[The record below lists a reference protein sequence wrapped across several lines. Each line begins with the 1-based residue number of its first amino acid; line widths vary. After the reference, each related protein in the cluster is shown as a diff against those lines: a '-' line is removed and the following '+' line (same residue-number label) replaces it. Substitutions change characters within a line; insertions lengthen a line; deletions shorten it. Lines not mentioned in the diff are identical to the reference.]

1 MNLNF
6 GSVRNSALV
15 WVFAVI
21 VAAVTFGEVA
31 RSKTNGVQPRTV
43 HTVLAAV
50 VPAPAA
56 QVESNPERNAYFGQT
71 HLHTSW
77 SPDAYIFGNTV
88 TGPAEA
94 YQYATG
100 KPIKH
105 PAGYEVQ
112 IRTPLDFQGVTD
124 HAEYVGVMRLANDPS
139 SPISKLPVA
148 QKLQVHS
155 QADAT
160 KVFQW
165 LAASLGKNEP
175 ITELLTS
182 DIKESIWK
190 QTIAIADEYNK
201 PGKFT
206 AFVSYEWTSM
216 PDNQNMHRNV
226 FFRDSKHVP
235 AAPYSSIDSQ
245 HPEDL
250 WAWMDAQRKAGN
262 ELLCISHNANLSN
275 GIMFPMDVDSKG
287 RPIDAAWAAER
298 LNNEPLTEIKQVK
311 GTSETTPELSPTDE
325 FASFELMNYL
335 IGLDNSKSNP
345 HGSYAREAYKNGLA
359 MQDTRGYNPYKFGF
373 VGAGD
378 AHNTATSYSQSNY
391 FGDHA
396 MIDPTPEAR
405 LSGKVVA
412 GMTVIETGTS
422 GLGGVWAEENTRA
435 SIFDAMKRK
444 ETFGTSGVR
453 IRVRLFGGW
462 DYPNDVLE
470 KKDWVKIGYA
480 QGVPMGGD
488 LPAKKATAPTFIV
501 WAVKDPMDG
510 NLDRIQ
516 IVKGW
521 SKSGQTFEKVYEV
534 VWSGDRKPDPT
545 TGKVPAVGNTVDVK
559 NASYTNTIGATE
571 LKKVWKDPDFDPT
584 LNAFYYARVIQIPT
598 PRWSTYD
605 AKKLGVAPPT
615 SVPSSIQER
624 AWTSPIWYAP
634 TADARKGAPQG
645 MTVAGLVQ
653 KGAVALDE
661 AQLKAL
667 LFGKAV
673 WVRNN
678 VTGDHFKVSYNA
690 NGQSNVW
697 HVGRDATVPSYVG
710 NVAQRGYQG
719 VTAAYS
725 IANGK
730 VVTTV
735 DQDPVEVTVYKMGD
749 TYYAARSNEFGY
761 ANYEI
766 VPKVPEL
773 LHPLGKDLMP
783 NSSQNAD
790 QAKYL
795 HAKDH
800 E

>member
-1 MNLNF
+1 MNPIQANRKN
-6 GSVRNSALV
+6 SVRVGSMLTLSL
-15 WVFAVI
+15 I
-21 VAAVTFGEVA
+21 VTCGAIVH
-31 RSKTNGVQPRTV
+31 SKTESKDAHRIPPDVTLTASN
-43 HTVLAAV
+43 
-50 VPAPAA
+50 APASPA
-56 QVESNPERNAYFGQT
+56 AHPESSPERNAYFGQT

-100 KPIKH
+100 QPIRH

-139 SPISKLPVA
+139 SPISKLPIA
-148 QKLQVHS
+148 KKLQIHS

-160 KVFQW
+160 EVFKW

-175 ITELLTS
+175 ITELLTPA
-182 DIKESIWK
+182 IKESIWK
-190 QTIAIADEYNK
+190 QTIEIADEYNK

-359 MQDTRGYNPYKFGF
+359 MQDTKGYNPYKFGF

-422 GLGGVWAEENTRA
+422 GLGGVWAEENTRE

-462 DYPNDVLE
+462 NYPDDVLA

-488 LPAKKATAPTFIV
+488 LPAKKGTAPTFIV
-501 WAVKDPMDG
+501 WAVKDPEDG

-521 SKSGQTFEKVYEV
+521 SKNGQTFEKVYDV

-615 SVPSSIQER
+615 TVPSSIQER
-624 AWTSPIWYAP
+624 AWTSPIWYSP
-634 TADARKGAPQG
+634 TRGTSASARAEATVANLLKKGAQ
-645 MTVAGLVQ
+645 L
-653 KGAVALDE
+653 LDD

-667 LFGKAV
+667 VIGKSTSL
-673 WVRNN
+673 RNN
-678 VTGDHFKVSYNA
+678 VTGEQFKVQYERD
-690 NGQSNVW
+690 
-697 HVGRDATVPSYVG
+697 GRYLVQPTAGKSIKQTSEFGDLMRS
-710 NVAQRGYQG
+710 AQREPALEYSVQNDHI
-719 VTAAYS
+719 VTMV
-725 IANGK
+725 GD
-730 VVTTV
+730 TTFRLA
-735 DQDPVEVTVYKMGD
+735 VYKLGD
-749 TYYAARSNEFGY
+749 KYIAARNNEFGY

-766 VPKVPEL
+766 MAKPPSNLVAVGKEVHLPPE
-773 LHPLGKDLMP
+773 
-783 NSSQNAD
+783 AD
-790 QAKYL
+790 KGVQ
-795 HAKDH
+795 
-800 E
+800 

>member
-1 MNLNF
+1 MTRESRSIRASSIAYVCVAIAMSLAIGARLDRTTSPAHPIF
-6 GSVRNSALV
+6 GISTASAQ
-15 WVFAVI
+15 
-21 VAAVTFGEVA
+21 
-31 RSKTNGVQPRTV
+31 S
-43 HTVLAAV
+43 
-50 VPAPAA
+50 APAA
-56 QVESNPERNAYFGQT
+56 AMPKPNPDREAYFGQT

-77 SPDAYIFGNTV
+77 SPDAYIFGNRL

-94 YQYATG
+94 YQYAIG
-100 KPIKH
+100 QPIKH

-139 SPISKLPVA
+139 SSISKLPIA
-148 QKLQVHS
+148 QKLQVKTE
-155 QADAT
+155 ADAT
-160 KVFQW
+160 RVFQW

-175 ITELLTS
+175 INELLS
-182 DIKESIWK
+182 PEIKDTIWK

-216 PDNQNMHRNV
+216 PDNRNQHRNI

-235 AAPYSSIDSQ
+235 LAPYSSIDSQ

-250 WAWMDAQRKAGN
+250 WAWMDAQRKQGN
-262 ELLCISHNANLSN
+262 ELLAISHNANLSD
-275 GIMFPMDVDSKG
+275 GLMFPMDVDSKG

-298 LNNEPLTEIKQVK
+298 LKNEPLTEIKQVK
-311 GTSETTPELSPTDE
+311 GTSETTPGLSPTDE

-345 HGSYAREAYKNGLA
+345 HGSYAREAFKNGLA
-359 MQDTRGYNPYKFGF
+359 MQDTRGYNPYRFGF
-373 VGAGD
+373 LGAGD

-396 MIDPTPEAR
+396 MIDATPKER

-412 GMTVIETGTS
+412 GMTVLETGTS

-462 DYPNDVLE
+462 SYPNDVLE

-488 LPAKKATAPTFIV
+488 LPAKMGSEPPRFIV
-501 WAVKDPMDG
+501 WAVKDPIDG

-516 IVKGW
+516 IIKGW
-521 SKSGQTFEKVYEV
+521 SKNGQTFEKVYDV
-534 VWSGDRKPDPT
+534 VWAGDRKPDPT
-545 TGKVPAVGNTVDVK
+545 TGKVPAVGNTVDIK
-559 NASYTNTIGATE
+559 NASYTNTIGTTE
-571 LKKVWKDPDFDPT
+571 LKKVWKDPDFDPK

-605 AKKLGVAPPT
+605 AKKLGVPPPT
-615 SVPSSIQER
+615 TVPPTIQER
-624 AWTSPIWYAP
+624 AWTSPIWYTPSAQ
-634 TADARKGAPQG
+634 AGASEDRQDRG
-645 MTVAGLVQ
+645 MTVAKITAKGGMLLNDAELNALFVGKTIGVRNTVTGERFTLQYERNGHYLVQ
-653 KGAVALDE
+653 PSTGTKAEQTSEFGDLMSNAQHEPAL
-661 AQLKAL
+661 
-667 LFGKAV
+667 
-673 WVRNN
+673 R
-678 VTGDHFKVSYNA
+678 
-690 NGQSNVW
+690 
-697 HVGRDATVPSYVG
+697 
-710 NVAQRGYQG
+710 
-719 VTAAYS
+719 YS
-725 IANGK
+725 IQNDKILTK
-730 VVTTV
+730 VGDTAF
-735 DQDPVEVTVYKMGD
+735 QLAVYKQGD
-749 TYYAARSNEFGY
+749 RYFAAGGTEFGY

-766 VPKVPEL
+766 IPAEIKRVETARGS
-773 LHPLGKDLMP
+773 PLAQSNVYAVK
-783 NSSQNAD
+783 N
-790 QAKYL
+790 
-795 HAKDH
+795 
-800 E
+800 

>member
-1 MNLNF
+1 MDSKKLFLTSKMLLASIF
-6 GSVRNSALV
+6 GLV
-15 WVFAVI
+15 LLFVFGAI
-21 VAAVTFGEVA
+21 A
-31 RSKTNGVQPRTV
+31 RSKISGAGAGSKTRDG
-43 HTVLAAV
+43 LASIPPSPSHADT
-50 VPAPAA
+50 PAPP
-56 QVESNPERNAYFGQT
+56 ERNPERNAYFGQT

-124 HAEYVGVMRLANDPS
+124 HAEYVGVMRLANDPNS
-139 SPISKLPVA
+139 SISKLPIA
-148 QKLQVHS
+148 QRLQIHS
-155 QADAT
+155 QAEAT

-175 ITELLTS
+175 IKELLTS
-182 DIKESIWK
+182 DIKESVWK

-311 GTSETTPELSPTDE
+311 GTSETTPELSPSDE

-345 HGSYAREAYKNGLA
+345 HGSYARDAYKNGLA
-359 MQDTRGYNPYKFGF
+359 MQDTKGYNPYKFGF

-378 AHNTATSYSQSNY
+378 AHNTATAYSQSNY

-488 LPAKKATAPTFIV
+488 LPMKKGHEPKFIV
-501 WAVKDPMDG
+501 WAVKDPVDG

-521 SKSGQTFEKVYEV
+521 SKNGQTFEKVYDV
-534 VWSGDRKPDPT
+534 VWSGDRQPDAA

-571 LKKVWKDPDFDPT
+571 LKKVWTDPDFDPK

-615 SVPSSIQER
+615 TVPSSIQER
-624 AWTSPIWYAP
+624 AWTSPIWYTP
-634 TADARKGAPQG
+634 SADAQASVNQG
-645 MTVAGLVQ
+645 ITVADITANGGVP
-653 KGAVALDE
+653 LDD

-667 LFGKAV
+667 IVGKSV
-673 WVRNN
+673 WIHNT
-678 VTGDHFKVSYNA
+678 VTGEHFRVQYERNGRYLVQPTGRNA
-690 NGQSNVW
+690 KQMSEF
-697 HVGRDATVPSYVG
+697 G
-710 NVAQRGYQG
+710 NLMHSAQHEQ
-719 VTAAYS
+719 ALAYS
-725 IANGK
+725 IQDDK
-730 VVTTV
+730 IVTMV
-735 DQDPVEVTVYKMGD
+735 GDSVFPLVVYKLSD
-749 TYYAARSNEFGY
+749 KYLAARNNEFGF

-766 VPKVPEL
+766 VAKPPNNLLETRKQVPIPPE
-773 LHPLGKDLMP
+773 
-783 NSSQNAD
+783 AD
-790 QAKYL
+790 KGML
-795 HAKDH
+795 
-800 E
+800 

>member
-1 MNLNF
+1 MNTESRA
-6 GSVRNSALV
+6 GRTKY
-15 WVFAVI
+15 
-21 VAAVTFGEVA
+21 VAAFCIALAIFLAIGTFV
-31 RSKTNGVQPRTV
+31 RSKTDQSRPTWGIS
-43 HTVLAAV
+43 AAAAQSA
-50 VPAPAA
+50 PPAA
-56 QVESNPERNAYFGQT
+56 AMPKPNPDREAFFGQT

-139 SPISKLPVA
+139 SSISKLPIA
-148 QKLQVHS
+148 QKLQVKNE
-155 QADAT
+155 ADAT
-160 KVFQW
+160 RIFQW

-175 ITELLTS
+175 INELLS
-182 DIKESIWK
+182 PEIKNSVWK
-190 QTIAIADEYNK
+190 QNIAIADEYNK

-206 AFVSYEWTSM
+206 AFVAYEWTSM
-216 PDNQNMHRNV
+216 PNNRNMHRNV
-226 FFRDSKHVP
+226 FFRDSTHVP
-235 AAPYSSIDSQ
+235 VAPFSSIDSD

-250 WAWMDAQRKAGN
+250 WAWMDSQRKQGN
-262 ELLCISHNANLSN
+262 ELLAISHNANLSD
-275 GIMFPMDVDSKG
+275 GLMFPMDVDSKG
-287 RPIDAAWAAER
+287 RPIDAAWAQER
-298 LNNEPLTEIKQVK
+298 LINEPLTEIKQVK
-311 GTSETTPELSPTDE
+311 GTSETTPGLSPTDE

-345 HGSYAREAYKNGLA
+345 HGSYTREAFKNGLA
-359 MQDTRGYNPYKFGF
+359 MQDKRGYNPYKFGF

-378 AHNTATSYSQSNY
+378 AHNTATAYSQENY

-412 GMTVIETGTS
+412 GMTVIQTGTS

-453 IRVRLFGGW
+453 IKVRLFGGW
-462 DYPNDVLE
+462 DYPNDVFE
-470 KKDWVKIGYA
+470 HTDWVKIGYA

-488 LPAKKATAPTFIV
+488 LPATKDKEPSFIV
-501 WAVKDPMDG
+501 WAVKDPRDG

-521 SKSGQTFEKVYEV
+521 SKSGETFEKVYDV

-545 TGKVPAVGNTVDVK
+545 TGKVPAVGNTVDIK

-571 LKKVWKDPDFDPT
+571 LKKVWKDPHFDPK

-605 AKKLGVAPPT
+605 AKKLGVAPPST
-615 SVPSSIQER
+615 VPATIQER
-624 AWTSPIWYAP
+624 AWTSPIWYTPSAE
-634 TADARKGAPQG
+634 ARKSADKRDRGV
-645 MTVAGLVQ
+645 TVADIAA
-653 KGAVALDE
+653 KGGTLLND

-667 LFGKAV
+667 IVGKSIE
-673 WVRNN
+673 VRNT
-678 VTGDHFKVSYNA
+678 VTGERFSVHYERS
-690 NGQSNVW
+690 GQYSV
-697 HVGRDATVPSYVG
+697 RSATENSAKETSELG
-710 NVAQRGYQG
+710 NLLQSAQDNSDLG
-719 VTAAYS
+719 YS
-725 IANGK
+725 IQNDK
-730 VVTTV
+730 ISTVVGDTAL
-735 DQDPVEVTVYKMGD
+735 QLTVYRQGNN
-749 TYYAARSNEFGY
+749 YFAARATEFGY

-766 VPKVPEL
+766 IPPDVNL
-773 LHPLGKDLMP
+773 
-783 NSSQNAD
+783 
-790 QAKYL
+790 
-795 HAKDH
+795 AKDAKDRPSMQSALYAAKN
-800 E
+800 

>member
-1 MNLNF
+1 MSRESKPNRVIAY
-6 GSVRNSALV
+6 SCVALAMI
-15 WVFAVI
+15 FAIGTLV
-21 VAAVTFGEVA
+21 
-31 RSKTNGVQPRTV
+31 RSKANLSVSPLGITT
-43 HTVLAAV
+43 A
-50 VPAPAA
+50 AA
-56 QVESNPERNAYFGQT
+56 QSTAANTASPKPNPDRDAYFGQT

-77 SPDAYIFGNTV
+77 SPDAYIFGNRA

-100 KPIKH
+100 KAIKH

-139 SPISKLPVA
+139 SPISKLPIA
-148 QKLQVHS
+148 KQKLQVKT

-175 ITELLTS
+175 INELLS
-182 DIKESIWK
+182 PEIKNTIWK

-216 PDNQNMHRNV
+216 PNNRNMHRNV
-226 FFRDSKHVP
+226 FFRDSTHVP
-235 AAPYSSIDSQ
+235 IAPFSSIDSQ

-250 WAWMDAQRKAGN
+250 WAWMDAQRKQGN
-262 ELLCISHNANLSN
+262 ELLAISHNANLSD
-275 GIMFPMDVDSKG
+275 GLMFPMDVDSKG

-311 GTSETTPELSPTDE
+311 GTSETTPGLSPTDE

-359 MQDTRGYNPYKFGF
+359 MQDTRGYNPFKFGF

-396 MIDPTPEAR
+396 MIDATPKER

-412 GMTVIETGTS
+412 GMTVLETGTS

-453 IRVRLFGGW
+453 IKVRLFGGW
-462 DYPNDVLE
+462 DYPIDALE
-470 KKDWVKIGYA
+470 RKDWVKIGYA
-480 QGVPMGGD
+480 QGVPMGSD
-488 LPAKKATAPTFIV
+488 LPAKKSAKPTFIV
-501 WAVKDPMDG
+501 WAVKDPIDG

-516 IVKGW
+516 IIKGW
-521 SKSGQTFEKVYEV
+521 SKNGQTFEKVYDV
-534 VWSGDRKPDPT
+534 VWAGDRKPDPT
-545 TGKVPAVGNTVDVK
+545 TGKVPAIGNTVDIK

-571 LKKVWKDPDFDPT
+571 LKKVWEDPNFDPT

-605 AKKLGVAPPT
+605 AKKLGVPP
-615 SVPSSIQER
+615 PSTVSPTIQER
-624 AWTSPIWYAP
+624 AWTTPIWYTPSAQ
-634 TADARKGAPQG
+634 AGASVNKQG
-645 MTVAGLVQ
+645 RGVTVADITAGG
-653 KGAVALDE
+653 GALLDDD
-661 AQLKAL
+661 QLKAL
-667 LFGKAV
+667 IVGKSLA
-673 WVRNN
+673 VRNT
-678 VTGDHFKVSYNA
+678 VTGERFSSQYDR
-690 NGQSNVW
+690 NGQYSVQP
-697 HVGRDATVPSYVG
+697 ATDNSAEETSEFGSLLQSAQDKPSSSY
-710 NVAQRGYQG
+710 A
-719 VTAAYS
+719 
-725 IANGK
+725 IANDK
-730 VVTTV
+730 ISTVVGDTAF
-735 DQDPVEVTVYKMGD
+735 QLSVYKKGSK
-749 TYYAARSNEFGY
+749 YIAARANEFGY

-766 VPKVPEL
+766 IPSGVNLVENVKGHRSMQSTVY
-773 LHPLGKDLMP
+773 
-783 NSSQNAD
+783 S
-790 QAKYL
+790 AKN
-795 HAKDH
+795 
-800 E
+800 

>member
-1 MNLNF
+1 MKLNA
-6 GSVRNSALV
+6 GSFRYFTLV
-15 WVFAVI
+15 GVFVVI
-21 VAAVTFGEVA
+21 VAAVTFGAVA
-31 RSKTNGVQPRTV
+31 RSKTKGGQRRTV
-43 HTVLAAV
+43 DTVLAAA
-50 VPAPAA
+50 VPAAA
-56 QVESNPERNAYFGQT
+56 APVESNPDRNAYFGQT

-139 SPISKLPVA
+139 SPISKLPIA

-155 QADAT
+155 QEDAT

-175 ITELLTS
+175 ITELLTPA
-182 DIKESIWK
+182 IKESIWK
-190 QTIAIADEYNK
+190 QTIEIADEYNK

-216 PDNQNMHRNV
+216 PNNQNLHRNV

-235 AAPYSSIDSQ
+235 AVPFSAIDSQ

-275 GIMFPMDVDSKG
+275 GMMFPLEVDSKG
-287 RPIDAAWAAER
+287 RPIDAAWATER

-345 HGSYAREAYKNGLA
+345 HGSYTRDAYKNGLT
-359 MQDTRGYNPYKFGF
+359 MQDTRGYNPYKFGV

-453 IRVRLFGGW
+453 IKVRLFGGW
-462 DYPNDVLE
+462 DYPNNVLE
-470 KKDWVKIGYA
+470 QKDWEKIGYA
-480 QGVPMGGD
+480 KGVPMGGD
-488 LPAKKATAPTFIV
+488 LPAKKGTAPTFIV
-501 WAVKDPMDG
+501 WAVKDPEDG

-521 SKSGQTFEKVYEV
+521 SKSGQSFEKVYDV
-534 VWSGDRKPDPT
+534 VWSGNRKPDPS

-559 NASYTNTIGATE
+559 NASYTNTIGAVE
-571 LKKVWKDPDFDPT
+571 LKKVWTDPDFDPK
-584 LNAFYYARVIQIPT
+584 LHAFYYARVIQIPT

-615 SVPSSIQER
+615 TVPSSIQER

-634 TADARKGAPQG
+634 TSETGASAQG
-645 MTVAGLVQ
+645 ETTVANLLKQ
-653 KGAVALDE
+653 GAQPLDD

-667 LFGKAV
+667 VVGKSISL
-673 WVRNN
+673 RNG
-678 VTGDHFKVSYNA
+678 VTGEQFRVQYER
-690 NGQSNVW
+690 NGRYLVRPVAGKNTKQTSEFGDLMRSAKQEQALEYSIQNEKIVTV
-697 HVGRDATVPSYVG
+697 VGDATFKL
-710 NVAQRGYQG
+710 A
-719 VTAAYS
+719 
-725 IANGK
+725 
-730 VVTTV
+730 
-735 DQDPVEVTVYKMGD
+735 VYKQGD
-749 TYYAARSNEFGY
+749 KYIAARGSEFGY

-766 VPKVPEL
+766 IPQVTNLVDQ
-773 LHPLGKDLMP
+773 GKGKQLAETEVH
-783 NSSQNAD
+783 AD
-790 QAKYL
+790 AN
-795 HAKDH
+795 
-800 E
+800 

>member
-1 MNLNF
+1 MILNR
-6 GSVRNSALV
+6 SLRNSTFV
-15 WVFAVI
+15 WIFVLI
-21 VAAVTFGEVA
+21 VAAVAFGGVT
-31 RSKTNGVQPRTV
+31 RSKTNGTHPRTAD
-43 HTVLAAV
+43 TALAAA
-50 VPAPAA
+50 VPVAA
-56 QVESNPERNAYFGQT
+56 GERNPERNAYFGQT

-77 SPDAYIFGNTV
+77 SPDAYIFGNML

-100 KPIKH
+100 KAIKH

-124 HAEYVGVMRLANDPS
+124 HSEYVGVMRLANDPS
-139 SPISKLPVA
+139 SPISKLPIA
-148 QKLQVHS
+148 QKLQVKS

-175 ITELLTS
+175 IKELLTS
-182 DIKESIWK
+182 DIKDSVWK
-190 QTIAIADEYNK
+190 ETVAIADEYYK

-206 AFVSYEWTSM
+206 TFASYEWTSM
-216 PDNQNMHRNV
+216 PGNQNMHRNV

-235 AAPYSSIDSQ
+235 IAPYSAIDSQ

-250 WAWMDAQRKAGN
+250 WAWMDTQRKAGN

-275 GIMFPMDVDSKG
+275 GMMFPMDVDSMG

-335 IGLDNSKSNP
+335 LGLDNSKSNP

-359 MQDTRGYNPYKFGF
+359 MQDMRGYNPYKFGI

-378 AHNTATSYSQSNY
+378 SHNTATSYSQSNY
-391 FGDHA
+391 FGDHG

-422 GLGGVWAEENTRA
+422 GLGGVWAEENTRE

-453 IRVRLFGGW
+453 IRVRMFGGW

-488 LPAKKATAPTFIV
+488 LAAKKGTAPTFIV

-521 SKSGQTFEKVYEV
+521 SKSGQTFEKVYDV

-545 TGKVPAVGNTVDVK
+545 TGKLPAVGNTVDVK

-615 SVPSSIQER
+615 TVPSSIQER
-624 AWTSPIWYAP
+624 AWTSPIWYTP
-634 TADARKGAPQG
+634 TTQA
-645 MTVAGLVQ
+645 
-653 KGAVALDE
+653 
-661 AQLKAL
+661 
-667 LFGKAV
+667 
-673 WVRNN
+673 
-678 VTGDHFKVSYNA
+678 SA
-690 NGQSNVW
+690 NGS
-697 HVGRDATVPSYVG
+697 G
-710 NVAQRGYQG
+710 
-719 VTAAYS
+719 
-725 IANGK
+725 
-730 VVTTV
+730 
-735 DQDPVEVTVYKMGD
+735 EVTVANLLKKGAQLLDDTQLKSLVVGKSVSMRNDITGEQFRVQYERNGRFVIGPATGKSTKPTSEFGDLMRNAQQGQAPGYSVQNGKLVNMVGGTTFQLAVYKQGD
-749 TYYAARSNEFGY
+749 KYLAVRDGEFGY

-766 VPKVPEL
+766 IPL
-773 LHPLGKDLMP
+773 LNNLMEHGKGKP
-783 NSSQNAD
+783 
-790 QAKYL
+790 QAESKTQ
-795 HAKDH
+795 A